1 MIAISTSESALG
13 LVVSIIVSICNLLFG
28 LFEIVLILTVIS
40 SWVRK
45 LKTVWIFRVADSIV
59 EPCLVPFRKLLW
71 RFDFVRRCPFDLS
84 FIALYI
90 TIRLLQG
97 ILNLVNAWVV

>member
-1 MIAISTSESALG
+1 MLAINTTESVFG
-13 LVVSIIVSICNLLFG
+13 LVVSIIVGVCNILFG

-45 LKTVWIFRVADSIV
+45 LKTVWIFRVADAIV
-59 EPCLVPFRKLLW
+59 EPCLVPFRKWLW

-84 FIALYI
+84 FIALYLSVRI
-90 TIRLLQG
+90 LQG
-97 ILNLVNAWVV
+97 ILNLIDAWII